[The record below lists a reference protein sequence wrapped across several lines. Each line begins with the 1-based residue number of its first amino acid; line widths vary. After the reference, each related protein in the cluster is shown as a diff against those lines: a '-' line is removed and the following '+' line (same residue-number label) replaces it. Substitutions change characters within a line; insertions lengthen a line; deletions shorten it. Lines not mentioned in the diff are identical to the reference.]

1 MTRDGDMKNTL
12 KITAALM
19 LSTTAATAGGIERAT
34 NDYSVLFEDG
44 NYAKLSFSSVTPD
57 VSGDYP
63 AALGGGSTDNMAED
77 YTNFGLSLKYQLNDQ
92 FDVGLFLNQPYG
104 ANANYTAGTYSGLG
118 ADWESNQIALVLK
131 YQATPN
137 ISVYGGIRSVESQ
150 AEITIPD
157 LLVRGGFAAGAQA
170 AAEGAAAA
178 AAGGDAA
185 TAAALQ
191 AQAEGAGAIAL
202 NPASLDYSA
211 ETDANR
217 QTSYIV
223 GAAYE
228 RPEIALRVALTYET
242 GFTHTFAGT
251 ESLPTLGL
259 DATADFEIEMP
270 QSVTLDFQSG
280 VAEDTLVF
288 GSIRWAEWS
297 VWEVRPTGYEGIT
310 GDRVTGL
317 DDDVTTYRLGVGRR
331 LSDDLSVFAR
341 VTYEAG
347 TGGEASRLA
356 PTDGST
362 AIGIGGSYN
371 FNGLDI
377 TGGIEYV
384 MLGDATDGSGVEFA
398 ENTAVGL
405 GLSIGYQ
412 F

>member
-1 MTRDGDMKNTL
+1 MKHTSKL
-12 KITAALM
+12 AAALM
-19 LSTTAATAGGIERAT
+19 LTTTAATAGGIERSG

-44 NYAKLSFSSVTPD
+44 NYVKLSFSAAQPD
-57 VSGDYP
+57 VSGTYP
-63 AALGGGSTDNMAED
+63 GGALGTGSTENMAED
-77 YTNFGLSLKYQLNDQ
+77 YTNFGVSLKYQLNDQ

-104 ANANYTAGTYSGLG
+104 ANANYTAGAYSGLG

-137 ISVYGGIRSVESQ
+137 ISVYGGVRSVESQ

-157 LLVRGGFAAGAQA
+157 LLIRGGFASGAQA

-178 AAGGDAA
+178 AAAGDAA
-185 TAAALQ
+185 TAGALQ
-191 AQAEGAGAIAL
+191 TQAQQAGAVAMSP
-202 NPASLDYSA
+202 NSLAYSA
-211 ETDANR
+211 ETNANR

-251 ESLPTLGL
+251 ESLPSLGL
-259 DATADFEIEMP
+259 DATQDFEIEMP

-297 VWEVRPTGYEGIT
+297 VWEVRPTGYESLT

-317 DDDVTTYRLGVGRR
+317 DNDVTTYRLGVGRK
-331 LSDDLSVFAR
+331 LSDELSVFGR

-347 TGGEASRLA
+347 NGGEASRLA

-362 AIGIGGSYN
+362 AIGIGGTYN
-371 FNGLDI
+371 FNGFDI
-377 TGGIEYV
+377 TGGVEYV
-384 MLGDATDGSGVEFA
+384 MLGDATDGTSVEFA
-398 ENTAVGL
+398 ENTALGL
-405 GLSIGYQ
+405 GISIGYQ